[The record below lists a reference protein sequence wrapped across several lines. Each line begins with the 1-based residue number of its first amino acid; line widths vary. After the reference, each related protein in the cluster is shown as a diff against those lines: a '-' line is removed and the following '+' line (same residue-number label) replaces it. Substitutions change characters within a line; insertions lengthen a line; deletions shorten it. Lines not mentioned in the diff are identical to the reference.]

1 MGRRASASASD
12 SSDSD
17 SPSGHTS
24 RFLQLHAVQP
34 KTHSRY
40 RRAVLRFLRWCTDST
55 SAPTRM
61 STTTGLDRLDPST
74 VDRLLSDYI
83 HSLYYGGAAQYRA
96 ANAVFGLEFFNGRL
110 KGRLPLSRLALRGWR
125 NLEPGRVYPPLTWDI
140 AVLIALQLRRV
151 GQQAMSVAVL
161 LMFDCYL
168 RIGEM
173 ADLRV
178 RDIVDSSSA
187 RMGSTYRGM
196 AVILR
201 RAKTGRNQS
210 VDVRRPVV
218 RSLLQQFVRGMPA
231 DAKVFGTTAARFRR
245 HFKAACASLG
255 LSTDYV
261 PHSLRHGGATCDYL
275 AGVPMADV
283 ITRGRWAV
291 LKTAQRYVQAGR
303 AMLAARDIPPAIACL
318 GPLLALD

>member
-1 MGRRASASASD
+1 
-12 SSDSD
+12 
-17 SPSGHTS
+17 
-24 RFLQLHAVQP
+24 
-34 KTHSRY
+34 
-40 RRAVLRFLRWCTDST
+40 
-55 SAPTRM
+55 M
-61 STTTGLDRLDPST
+61 STTTGLDHLDPST
-74 VDRLLSDYI
+74 IDRLLSDYI

-110 KGRLPLSRLALRGWR
+110 KGRLQYRGWPCAAGAIWSR
-125 NLEPGRVYPPLTWDI
+125 AASIPPLTWDV

-218 RSLLQQFVRGMPA
+218 RSLVQQFVRGMPA
-231 DAKVFGTTAARFRR
+231 GRQGVRHYGCPLSSSLQGRVRIARPQ
-245 HFKAACASLG
+245 L
-255 LSTDYV
+255 
-261 PHSLRHGGATCDYL
+261 
-275 AGVPMADV
+275 
-283 ITRGRWAV
+283 
-291 LKTAQRYVQAGR
+291 
-303 AMLAARDIPPAIACL
+303 
-318 GPLLALD
+318 